1 MKLKVL
7 TSLIALAISGLSLKA
22 QQSPISKEDFDNIN
36 LNYPGLEKVNQSFQS
51 AKYDQA
57 AQELLVYYR
66 NRKKIHHPDFN
77 IGDEQ
82 RFKGK
87 SIGAANQ
94 EKADNALLH
103 KFQPHKGY
111 GFFDYGKEINWQ
123 LWPVKDNEVRW
134 QLHRVYWWQSMG
146 LAYRSSGDEKYARE
160 WVYQFRDW
168 VKKNPLGLSVDNDA
182 YAWRPLEV
190 SERVQSLP
198 GTFNLFLS
206 SPEFTPTFLMEFLKS
221 FHQQADYIPQH
232 YSKEGNHLLFEAQ
245 RVLFAGAFFPEF
257 KASPFWRKSGIDI
270 LNTEIKKQVY
280 ADGVQFELSPVY
292 HIASIEIFLKAFN
305 AAKMA
310 GVDSEF
316 PETFSE
322 TIERMIMANIDFSF
336 PDYSAPMFGD
346 SWIADKA
353 GRIKLYQAW
362 AKSFPKNKVI
372 QYFATEGKEGERPDH
387 LSHASSNAG
396 FYTFRNG
403 WNNESTVMV
412 LKASPPGEFHAQP
425 DNGTFEL
432 YVKGRNFMPDAGTF
446 VYSGDAEINKLREQY
461 RQTKMHNTLTLDD
474 QNMLITNAK
483 QNKWKTGKMMD
494 VLTFTN
500 PSYKDLDHKRT
511 VLFVDQKYFI
521 IIDRAI
527 GSATGKLDV
536 RFHLKEDAKPVYDKS
551 KNLIYTTYGD
561 GNNLSIQLLNPA
573 KTALLEEQTKVSY
586 EYRKEMPRP
595 AVAFEKQKVDA
606 TTPYFISVVYPF
618 TGKKAPEITMKEN
631 TGNDFVQ
638 GQLDFTLII
647 NGKSQNVKTN
657 INQ

>member
-1 MKLKVL
+1 MKLRIYI
-7 TSLIALAISGLSLKA
+7 TLAILLGFIVSLKA
-22 QQSPISKEDFDNIN
+22 QEGPISKEDFSNIN
-36 LNYPGLEKVNQSFQS
+36 LTYHGLERVNQRFQS
-51 AKYDQA
+51 AKYDDA
-57 AQELLVYYR
+57 AKELLLYYR
-66 NRKKIHHPDFN
+66 NRKKIRHPEFN
-77 IGDEQ
+77 IADEQ

-111 GFFDYGKEINWQ
+111 GFFDYGKDINWQ

-134 QLHRVYWWQSMG
+134 QLHRVYWWQTMG
-146 LAYRSSGDEKYARE
+146 LAYRSSGDERYAAE

-168 VKKNPLGLSVDNDA
+168 VKKNPLGLSADNDA

-206 SPEFTPTFLMEFLKS
+206 STHFTPAFLMEFLKS

-257 KASPFWRKSGIDI
+257 KESPFWRKSGIDI

-292 HIASIEIFLKAFN
+292 HIASIDIFLKAYN

-310 GVDSEF
+310 GVESEF
-316 PETFSE
+316 PETFSK
-322 TIERMIMANIDFSF
+322 TIEHMIMANIDFSF
-336 PDYSAPMFGD
+336 PDYNAPMFGD
-346 SWIADKA
+346 SWIANKS
-353 GRIKLYQAW
+353 GRIKQYQNW
-362 AKSFPKNKVI
+362 AKIFPENKVI
-372 QYFATEGKEGERPDH
+372 QYFATEGKEGALPDH

-403 WNNESTVMV
+403 WNDKSTVMV

-432 YVKGRNFMPDAGTF
+432 YVKGRNFMPDAGAF
-446 VYSGDAEINKLREQY
+446 VYSGDAEIDKLREQY

-474 QNMLITNAK
+474 QNMVITNAK

-500 PSYKDLDHKRT
+500 PSYKNLDHQRT
-511 VLFVDQKYFI
+511 VLFIDQKYFI

-527 GSATGKLDV
+527 GSAKGKLDI
-536 RFHLKEDAKPVYDKS
+536 RFHLKEDAKPIYYKS
-551 KNLIYTTYGD
+551 KHLIYTTYGD
-561 GNNLSIQLLNPA
+561 GNNLLIQLLNPEN
-573 KTALLEEQTKVSY
+573 TALLEEQSKVSY
-586 EYRKEMPRP
+586 EYRKEMTRP
-595 AVAFEKQKVDA
+595 AVAFQKQKIDA
-606 TTPYFISVVYPF
+606 KTPYFISVVYPF
-618 TGKKAPEITMKEN
+618 TGTKAPEITMKEN

-638 GQLDFTLII
+638 GKIDFELMI